1 MKVAIIG
8 TGFGLDVHYPVINE
22 IKNLKIVS
30 ISNNGSDKRLNLIP
44 NNIHYFSSWKEVLN
58 QSLDLVTIATPPIYH
73 ERIINYANKK
83 DINIFCEKPMGL
95 NFKEGNKNKFFNE
108 F

>member
-30 ISNNGSDKRLNLIP
+30 ISNNGSHKRLNLVP
-44 NNIHYFSSWKEVLN
+44 NNIHYFSSWKEV
-58 QSLDLVTIATPPIYH
+58 
-73 ERIINYANKK
+73 
-83 DINIFCEKPMGL
+83 
-95 NFKEGNKNKFFNE
+95 
-108 F
+108 